1 MLTLTGWK
9 TSDFS
14 RRLGSSCQDQRCS
27 RQPTATLTPTIAA
40 RRAETSIPL
49 FNENRYKHKASYV
62 IRRGRVL
69 SKRGLRHSVA
79 LLRHKLLLE
88 NLTVAQTIKRF
99 HAFHAITNDY
109 RVHKSLPLESVLS
122 RIDLHFQI
130 SNRNCS
136 CIHHCPNA
144 CYMPRSCHHPRLDH
158 PNNILREKL

>member
-14 RRLGSSCQDQRCS
+14 RRLGSSCQDQ
-27 RQPTATLTPTIAA
+27 QPTATLTPTIAA

-79 LLRHKLLLE
+79 LLRHKLLLD
-88 NLTVAQTIKRF
+88 NLTVAQAIKRF
-99 HAFHAITNDY
+99 HAFQAIT
-109 RVHKSLPLESVLS
+109 RACLQCLSSAELICTSRFPTEIVHAFITVPMRATCAAHVIILDLIILIIFSENNYESY
-122 RIDLHFQI
+122 H
-130 SNRNCS
+130 
-136 CIHHCPNA
+136 
-144 CYMPRSCHHPRLDH
+144 
-158 PNNILREKL
+158 